1 MPCLQCNRKVLSS
14 LLLCMTVPSNA
25 QFLHPQ
31 YNCTVLYLNVCGW
44 TRVPQPKSTTDP
56 VPVKGG
62 VLRHKLDKVTNKKI
76 NELIYDVAFNPEV
89 LAEVS
94 SSDELEKMLT
104 QLCFTY
110 IEDVVGITVKD
121 KKSYTKVRNEGRY
134 SLDMVKGEIAMFTGC
149 RLTSLIIFNDP
160 KIISK

>member
-1 MPCLQCNRKVLSS
+1 M
-14 LLLCMTVPSNA
+14 
-25 QFLHPQ
+25 
-31 YNCTVLYLNVCGW
+31 CGW
-44 TRVPQPKSTTDP
+44 KKVPRPKSTDDP

-62 VLRHKLDKVTNKKI
+62 ILRHKLDKVTNKKI

-121 KKSYTKVRNEGRY
+121 KKSYTKVRSGDQC
-134 SLDMVKGEIAMFTGC
+134 SLDNCDERGNFMCT
-149 RLTSLIIFNDP
+149 
-160 KIISK
+160 